1 MSGEVCFPG
10 DTPWGMS
17 GTGILMGMDRPF
29 IRESALLLLRL
40 VLGVVFI
47 AHGWDKMFITGPV
60 ETAGQFSAMGVP
72 NAQFSAYAAGIV
84 ELLGGGLL
92 ILGFLSTI
100 VAGILILQMGA
111 AIFFAHWGNGFFV
124 GDGGPELVM
133 VLIAALVIIVVFGAG
148 RVSLDRVFADD

>member
-1 MSGEVCFPG
+1 
-10 DTPWGMS
+10 
-17 GTGILMGMDRPF
+17 MDRPF
-29 IRESALLLLRL
+29 IRETALLLLRL

-47 AHGWDKMFITGPV
+47 AHGWDKMFITGPI

-72 NAQFSAYAAGIV
+72 NARFSAYASGIA
-84 ELLGGGLL
+84 ELAGGGML

-100 VAGILILQMGA
+100 VAGVLILLMGS

-124 GDGGPELVM
+124 SQGGPEFVM
-133 VLIAALVIIVVFGAG
+133 VLIAALIMIVVFGAG

>member
-1 MSGEVCFPG
+1 
-10 DTPWGMS
+10 
-17 GTGILMGMDRPF
+17 MDRPF
-29 IRESALLLLRL
+29 IRETALLLLRL

-47 AHGWDKMFITGPV
+47 AHGWDKMFITGPI

-72 NAQFSAYAAGIV
+72 NARFSAYAAGIA
-84 ELLGGGLL
+84 ELAGGGML

-100 VAGILILQMGA
+100 VAGVLILLMGS

-124 GDGGPELVM
+124 SQGGPEFVM
-133 VLIAALVIIVVFGAG
+133 VLIAALIMIVVFGAG